1 MNTQVKKRTTRAS
14 SSVAIP
20 NGSTTTNGITKS
32 SQDNLDATKRL
43 RRLRRKAKNDKD
55 QKRMLALQNIICFT
69 FLIAII
75 LYATKTLRDDERTI
89 KLPPNM
95 KKKRL
100 NNQNMRPDLDN
111 PPLTDDNAGQG
122 PLAHLRNRLKRITQ
136 YHHSDYMS
144 TMGDHSPA
152 YATLRKE
159 YDILLPSDTP
169 ADYERM
175 KRSAH
180 AMRTRTYENLMAH
193 EMPYDIHNCPD
204 DPPPNYPY
212 AWSIQDVLD
221 NWAPDDVT
229 PRDAVY
235 QGLCIFDYETQ
246 LQKAMKYR
254 ELEVP
259 FVIRDDPKVLR
270 TVERWSQE
278 GYMEKMLGEHTR
290 YRTEKS
296 ANNHF
301 MYWTKPKKKAIEEK
315 IVEKDWKPPTDMIR
329 MPYPEWLE
337 HANVTDDKLGPD
349 HEHWYFRLIGC
360 GAMGKNC
367 DKDSSEYLFD
377 ELSFFQPT
385 DDNPLYMA
393 DPNKQKGIHCRFGM
407 KGVTAMN
414 HFDGSRNSIV
424 LLGGER
430 RYILAHPDQCEN
442 LNLFPRGHPSAR
454 HSAVDWSN
462 PDYEKFPSFKQAE
475 VNEVVMQ
482 AGDVLYLPTNWF
494 HFIIS
499 LELNFQCNTRSGLS
513 LEYADAIHQ
522 CGF

>member
-1 MNTQVKKRTTRAS
+1 
-14 SSVAIP
+14 
-20 NGSTTTNGITKS
+20 
-32 SQDNLDATKRL
+32 
-43 RRLRRKAKNDKD
+43 
-55 QKRMLALQNIICFT
+55 
-69 FLIAII
+69 
-75 LYATKTLRDDERTI
+75 
-89 KLPPNM
+89 
-95 KKKRL
+95 
-100 NNQNMRPDLDN
+100 MRPDLDN
-111 PPLTDDNAGQG
+111 PSFTDVSADDTAGKG
-122 PLAHLRNRLKRITQ
+122 PFANLRHRLKRITQ
-136 YHHSDYMS
+136 YQHSDYMPD
-144 TMGDHSPA
+144 MGDHSPP
-152 YATLRKE
+152 YANLRKE
-159 YDILLPSDTP
+159 YDHLLPSETP

-175 KRSAH
+175 KRSVH
-180 AMRTRTYENLMAH
+180 DMRTRTYDNLMAD
-193 EMPYDIHNCPD
+193 EMPYDIHDCPD

-212 AWSIQDVLD
+212 AWNIQDVLD
-221 NWAPDDVT
+221 NWALDDVT
-229 PRDAVY
+229 PRDAIY
-235 QGLCIFDYETQ
+235 QGVCIFDYETE
-246 LQKAMKYR
+246 LQKAMNYR

-278 GYMEKMLGEHTR
+278 GYMQKMLGENTR
-290 YRTEKS
+290 YRTEYS
-296 ANNHF
+296 SDNHF
-301 MYWTKPKKKAIEEK
+301 MYWTKPKRKAIEEH
-315 IVEKDWKPPTDMIR
+315 IMEKNWKPPTDMIR

-385 DDNPLYMA
+385 DENPLYMVE
-393 DPNKQKGIHCRFGM
+393 PQKQKGIHCRFGM

-414 HFDGSRNSIV
+414 HFDGSRNAIV

-442 LNLFPRGHPSAR
+442 LNLFPKGHPSAR
-454 HSAVDWSN
+454 HSSVDWSN
-462 PDYEKFPSFKQAE
+462 PDYKKFPSFKQTE

-482 AGDVLYLPTNWF
+482 AGDVLYLPTHWF
-494 HFIIS
+494 HTIIS

-513 LEYADAIHQ
+513 LQYADAIGQ